1 MENPEENFSPEKRH
15 PAKIFAGHSF
25 FDSGTIPSASA
36 RAAASSSSVVFP
48 TVVPV
53 IAAMPVVVA
62 IAAFPACLVP
72 LAAAAVGTIRVAG
85 ALFTVALLAAA
96 LHFRFA
102 ILFLLSVLSR
112 KGGEG
117 KCSDKEQASKN
128 ELFHNSYLK
137 ISETHIFSKRPAY
150 RRHCIPFSLSA
161 VSCTNII
168 KFLRIPNSEE

>member
-1 MENPEENFSPEKRH
+1 M
-15 PAKIFAGHSF
+15 
-25 FDSGTIPSASA
+25 PSAPS
-36 RAAASSSSVVFP
+36 RAAASASPVVFP

-102 ILFLLSVLSR
+102 ILSFLSVLSHEGS
-112 KGGEG
+112 KGER
-117 KCSDKEQASKN
+117 SDKEQASKN
-128 ELFHNSYLK
+128 ELFHNTY
-137 ISETHIFSKRPAY
+137 SK
-150 RRHCIPFSLSA
+150 
-161 VSCTNII
+161 
-168 KFLRIPNSEE
+168 